1 MAEHNTNNESE
12 ALLREKVAKQEYL
25 INQMTIRC
33 HALEFENKR
42 FRLLL
47 YNSWRNKSYIPLEE
61 IYKYELAPMLLE
73 EVMAVLQQSLYKF
86 DFSTRVRLTFHAL
99 DICTVKDILVEFKEH
114 KAYHL
119 KCYRSF
125 GPKALQNVYEVLYK
139 NGILD
144 KSHNSYLF
152 DFV

>member
-47 YNSWRNKSYIPLEE
+47 YN
-61 IYKYELAPMLLE
+61 
-73 EVMAVLQQSLYKF
+73 
-86 DFSTRVRLTFHAL
+86 
-99 DICTVKDILVEFKEH
+99 
-114 KAYHL
+114 
-119 KCYRSF
+119 
-125 GPKALQNVYEVLYK
+125 
-139 NGILD
+139 
-144 KSHNSYLF
+144 
-152 DFV
+152 

>member
-1 MAEHNTNNESE
+1 
-12 ALLREKVAKQEYL
+12 
-25 INQMTIRC
+25 
-33 HALEFENKR
+33 
-42 FRLLL
+42 
-47 YNSWRNKSYIPLEE
+47 
-61 IYKYELAPMLLE
+61 MLLE
-73 EVMAVLQQSLYKF
+73 EVMAVLQQSIYKF
-86 DFSTRVRLTFHAL
+86 DFSTWVRLTFHAL
-99 DICTVKDILVEFKEH
+99 DICTVKDILVELKEH

-125 GPKALQNVYEVLYK
+125 GPKTLQNVYDILYK

>member
-1 MAEHNTNNESE
+1 MTEHNTNNESE

-99 DICTVKDILVEFKEH
+99 DICTVKDILVELKEH

-125 GPKALQNVYEVLYK
+125 GSKALQNVYEVLYK

-144 KSHNSYLF
+144 ESHNSYLF